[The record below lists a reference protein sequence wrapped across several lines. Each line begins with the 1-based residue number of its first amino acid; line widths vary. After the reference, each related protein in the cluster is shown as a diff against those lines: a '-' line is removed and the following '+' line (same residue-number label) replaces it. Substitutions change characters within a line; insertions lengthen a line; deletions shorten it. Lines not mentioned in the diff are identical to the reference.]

1 MIKLVPSEGAALGTS
16 VGLTE
21 GMVVGALLGAGETV
35 GARDGVS
42 LGAAVGGSVFR
53 MHRLL
58 HEDLAVVNTSIR
70 VLRDIKTPSIRIR
83 NCTKYTTRR
92 NTTRHP
98 ARRSRT
104 TMHCGAVCH
113 ARTVSIRFD
122 CIRFQLFID
131 ALPRRD
137 KTATRQQ
144 LYGELLWR
152 DLQLNGT
159 TRDQREA

>member
-1 MIKLVPSEGAALGTS
+1 MY
-16 VGLTE
+16 
-21 GMVVGALLGAGETV
+21 VV
-35 GARDGVS
+35 
-42 LGAAVGGSVFR
+42 
-53 MHRLL
+53 L
-58 HEDLAVVNTSIR
+58 H
-70 VLRDIKTPSIRIR
+70 RIR
-83 NCTKYTTRR
+83 TSDTAFIHKTKIFLPCDGGGHEHNAMLCYATLCDT
-92 NTTRHP
+92 NDHATQHDATRHP